1 MRFKSLL
8 ILPLLAASLLA
19 SPGVFEYWTLSID
32 PSLTANTVSSR
43 GHLIAWKFDSSNNT
57 FLYNIYDRD
66 GSVIFDHSD
75 QLQPVYLEFNGMDY
89 FFRVPRFIGDALI
102 TFSGSNYLNSNTLLY
117 RWQDGSYVL
126 HTTIDG
132 LYQGSGP
139 FKEIS
144 GYTSI
149 TDRSGLVHVFGST
162 SGGSAGPQGLQGPK
176 GDTGLTGPRGEKGD
190 TGDIGPEGPAG
201 ADGLQGPKGDTG
213 PQGPTGLDSSAIL
226 TLRTS
231 EPHIEA
237 NSEGKFDVIYSI
249 ESSENLSDWSTEL
262 NLNTIID
269 PNDSS
274 KQFLRLSV
282 E

>member
-1 MRFKSLL
+1 M
-8 ILPLLAASLLA
+8 
-19 SPGVFEYWTLSID
+19 
-32 PSLTANTVSSR
+32 
-43 GHLIAWKFDSSNNT
+43 
-57 FLYNIYDRD
+57 
-66 GSVIFDHSD
+66 
-75 QLQPVYLEFNGMDY
+75 
-89 FFRVPRFIGDALI
+89 I
-102 TFSGSNYLNSNTLLY
+102 TYSGSNYLNSNTLLY
-117 RWQDGSYVL
+117 SWQDGSYVL
-126 HTTIDG
+126 HTTIDA
-132 LYQGSGP
+132 LYVESGP

-144 GYTSI
+144 GYTFI

-190 TGDIGPEGPAG
+190 TGDIGPQGPAG

-213 PQGPTGLDSSAIL
+213 PQGPAGLDSSAIQ

-237 NSEGKFDVIYSI
+237 NNEGKFDVIYSI